1 MHRGSWRRVLFV
13 AVTVLGV
20 QLDPWH
26 VATSV
31 VWPLAPTVVTS
42 PALAAGDFVV
52 PRTHGASTRQE
63 IGLPT
68 SQPRGTIIIS
78 SAQRTLDFILGDG
91 RAYRYQIA
99 VGREGFG
106 WSGTAVVGRK
116 AEWPEWRPPPEMRR
130 RDPSLPAMLPGG
142 PFNPLGARAVYLY
155 QNGRDSLYRIHGTI
169 DGESIGTAASSGCF
183 RMTNRDV
190 MDLYARVTIGAKVIV
205 Q

>member
-1 MHRGSWRRVLFV
+1 MPHETLRRIVLV
-13 AVTVLGV
+13 SL
-20 QLDPWH
+20 
-26 VATSV
+26 
-31 VWPLAPTVVTS
+31 
-42 PALAAGDFVV
+42 ALACLQLGPLVLANYLFPPHLAGLTSSQAFAASTFVV

-63 IGLPT
+63 IALPT
-68 SQPRGTIIIS
+68 NQPRGTIIIS
-78 SAQRTLDFILGDG
+78 SSQRTLDYILGNG
-91 RAYRYQIA
+91 RAYRYRIA

-116 AEWPEWRPPPEMRR
+116 AEWPEWRPPEEMRQ

-142 PFNPLGARAVYLY
+142 PFNPLGARAMYLY

-183 RMTNRDV
+183 RMSNRDV
-190 MDLYARVTIGAKVIV
+190 MDLYARVSIGAKVIV